1 MLCKTKNFSFPVDI
15 FMIYF
20 QILKFE
26 IRKQIA
32 LNLEYLICLTKYL
45 SMETTSSCLNMR
57 PVLDIPAATG
67 QSGSHDFTG

>member
-1 MLCKTKNFSFPVDI
+1 MLCKTKNFSLPVDI
-15 FMIYF
+15 IIVYF
-20 QILKFE
+20 QIFTFE

-45 SMETTSSCLNMR
+45 SMETSSSCLHMR